1 LIIKNKSENKKLFIL
16 GALTF
21 SSLLIPP
28 NFGISFFGIG
38 LEDIPL
44 VCIFVFLFLNFLSNK
59 NKNFNKIDY
68 VWTGSTA
75 IFYLYSSFL
84 NLSGI
89 DLLNRTNIR
98 FVFMS
103 LLAYL
108 FMRYLVANKFY
119 NNEETFFSFLVVVI
133 LLNSLFLIIR
143 DRIYLQDAGWVSAN
157 IDSNNIFLSGR
168 LAGLQGSG
176 PNVFGFICVLSSIY
190 FLNLWFEKKG
200 ILKSFSL
207 IMFFISLISLVFSK
221 SRGSYIAFVISL
233 IIFFF
238 LKEKLNIKTFIIF
251 SSSIFIFSLFIFSFN
266 PQTILKS
273 SDRGVLSDIALENI
287 RSLKGTGGGNYVY
300 ESFNPSFFIVDLQQ
314 LQNVYN
320 FDLNKINS
328 DIFPQDSLEKYNFKY
343 EYSDDGFNYLERYV
357 LKDNCGEESKICQI
371 EKVKAVD
378 VSKVLTAYFSFNGWS
393 IDQSKDLCL
402 EKSEDDAYITRS
414 QFACIFY
421 NQLTASGVNVELS
434 KNTYSDVEP
443 IELKYFSSLESN
455 SLLVN
460 CSFDLKSLCPDR
472 IMSIGELSKFLEL
485 AMYKGA
491 ITKDELNKLCPACK
505 YKNYHT
511 FLRMKFKFKDGLAPR
526 SIVEFYISENG
537 TKWNQIGETQ
547 TYGDYINIEP
557 NASFIEVG
565 GWADGQSFGNNWL
578 EGEISTLSIATDQ
591 DLLKVNFNEA
601 ELNDSFY
608 LYKPNT
614 LISYEDVNEL
624 KFTDFGVISYSPN
637 KYWIAIPNNLK
648 LSGQDFTVDLE
659 ISLPSIPSN
668 KQVLISSSSLFN
680 SGKHSWKW
688 YIYDSRL
695 FFEWADSTGTYS
707 NKVGD
712 LSLSSGVLATNDN
725 KIVSLSGKITSNSHL
740 NQLTTAHNGYLTFA
754 VEYGVLLSVI
764 FYSLIFFILFKTIF
778 DKDKNQFSKIVL
790 IAFIIQNLTNDLI
803 YSPDASLFLFLCI
816 SYLVSG
822 YYSSISKFSSAKS

>member
-1 LIIKNKSENKKLFIL
+1 
-16 GALTF
+16 
-21 SSLLIPP
+21 
-28 NFGISFFGIG
+28 
-38 LEDIPL
+38 
-44 VCIFVFLFLNFLSNK
+44 VF
-59 NKNFNKIDY
+59 
-68 VWTGSTA
+68 
-75 IFYLYSSFL
+75 
-84 NLSGI
+84 
-89 DLLNRTNIR
+89 
-98 FVFMS
+98 
-103 LLAYL
+103 
-108 FMRYLVANKFY
+108 
-119 NNEETFFSFLVVVI
+119 
-133 LLNSLFLIIR
+133 
-143 DRIYLQDAGWVSAN
+143 
-157 IDSNNIFLSGR
+157 
-168 LAGLQGSG
+168 
-176 PNVFGFICVLSSIY
+176 
-190 FLNLWFEKKG
+190 
-200 ILKSFSL
+200 
-207 IMFFISLISLVFSK
+207 
-221 SRGSYIAFVISL
+221 
-233 IIFFF
+233 
-238 LKEKLNIKTFIIF
+238 
-251 SSSIFIFSLFIFSFN
+251 
-266 PQTILKS
+266 
-273 SDRGVLSDIALENI
+273 
-287 RSLKGTGGGNYVY
+287 
-300 ESFNPSFFIVDLQQ
+300 
-314 LQNVYN
+314 N

-328 DIFPQDSLEKYNFKY
+328 DIFPPDSLEKYNYKY
-343 EYSDDGFNYLERYV
+343 EYSDDGFSYLERYV
-357 LKDNCGEESKICQI
+357 LKDNCVEESKICQI

-378 VSKVLTAYFSFNGWS
+378 ISKVLTAYFSSNGQS
-393 IDQSKDLCL
+393 INQSRDLCL
-402 EKSEDDAYITRS
+402 EKSEDEAYITRS

-421 NQLTASGVNVELS
+421 NQLTASGVQVELS

-443 IELKYFSSLESN
+443 IEFQYFSSLESN

-460 CSFDLKSLCPDR
+460 CSFDLTSLCPDR

-491 ITKDELNKLCPACK
+491 ITKDDLNNLCPACK

-547 TYGDYINIEP
+547 TYGDYIDIEP
-557 NASFIEVG
+557 NPSFIEVG

-578 EGEISTLSIATDQ
+578 KGEISTLSITTDQ